1 MPFVKAAASGTGSSG
16 RKSFEIARPVGWW
29 YPRNVKRTK
38 GQRTTM
44 EVGDRV
50 LIRGDLRRQ
59 VMIVARVDIP
69 HSTQKVF
76 LSRSGGDFT
85 VGLKVWRSDYAWSE
99 KNQMWVS
106 KR

>member
-1 MPFVKAAASGTGSSG
+1 
-16 RKSFEIARPVGWW
+16 
-29 YPRNVKRTK
+29 
-38 GQRTTM
+38 M

-59 VMIVARVDIP
+59 VMTVARVDIP

-85 VGLKVWRSDYAWSE
+85 VGLKVWKSDYAWSE
-99 KNQMWVS
+99 KNQMWVL